1 MMNDADTDEKP
12 TPPVLPTDST
22 CLLEHEKT
30 VGTRTLEREPQSTDC
45 PQCGGTTYYLERQ
58 TGRVIIDM
66 WDYEDWDSDEY
77 QLIQEREQVE
87 RVQEC
92 DRCGWRVYL

>member
-1 MMNDADTDEKP
+1 MNDADTDEKP

-30 VGTRTLEREPQSTDC
+30 VGTRTLERE
-45 PQCGGTTYYLERQ
+45 
-58 TGRVIIDM
+58 
-66 WDYEDWDSDEY
+66 
-77 QLIQEREQVE
+77 QVE